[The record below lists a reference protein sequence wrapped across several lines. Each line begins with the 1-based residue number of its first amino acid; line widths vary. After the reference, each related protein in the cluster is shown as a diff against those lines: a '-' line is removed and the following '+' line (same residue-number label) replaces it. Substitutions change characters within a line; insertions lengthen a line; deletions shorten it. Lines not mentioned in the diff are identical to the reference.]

1 MKMFIDLKNMRNWL
15 IVLFTLICVDASA
28 QQISGIVKDGL
39 GEPIIGASIVEKGTI
54 NGTVTNLDGLFTLK
68 ISGNHPIEV
77 SYIGMKTQVISL
89 KGKTQINVI
98 MVEDAKLMEEV
109 VVIGYGSVKK
119 RDLTG
124 AVTSVKSDAITL
136 TPAVNPME
144 SLQGRVA
151 GLDITKSSGQAGTG
165 VSMQLRGNRSI
176 NASGNPLFIIDGMPG
191 DYSTM
196 NPNDIESI
204 EVLKD
209 ASSTAVYGSS
219 GSNGVVIITTKKGTE
234 GKMNVNFNTYVGFN
248 GWSVL
253 PKMRSGDSFIN
264 TVRLAQ
270 QEAGT
275 YIDDTELLDPAIYEA
290 YLKGQNIDWADVMM
304 QTGVVQNYSLSVTGG
319 TKKTKAYFSLNY
331 SNEDGQYKNDK
342 YQVFSSNI
350 RLDHQITKWF
360 AAGLNVQGTFT
371 MQDKTYS
378 KLYNALIASPFGSL
392 YDEKGNLNPYPV
404 VGDNKQVNLLLDQD
418 KDVYLDYTHKLNV
431 YINPY
436 IRLTPFKGLTIES
449 RLNGSL
455 NYSTGHKYIGYGSY
469 QFYDAL
475 GTGAMNSSPEQQRAQ
490 VSAKVS
496 NKHGHSYKW
505 ENVLTYNF
513 QIAKDHDFTF
523 TGVSSYSSGMSESS
537 ESGVTGITS
546 NSYLWTNLGAATGA
560 KSVGSGYS
568 MSKGIG
574 LMQRLSYSYL
584 GRYLFSASVREDASS
599 KLATDHRWSTF
610 PAFSVGWRISD
621 EHFMESAQSWLD
633 NLKVRVGYGE
643 TGTAGIGAYSSW
655 SIMGQGNLSLGGQQ
669 VINSYYPKTVS
680 NPDLTWER
688 SHNTNMGV
696 DASFLGNRIDLAV
709 DYYITKTTG
718 VIWEQTLPIT
728 SGGYDASAYYKT
740 NVNIASTKNRGIEV
754 ALTTRNIVSKEFNWT
769 STFTFSHNK
778 EKITSLGDGSQD
790 YVIKD
795 DYSLHVGS
803 PIRSYYNYKLVGIWQ
818 KGEEADAA
826 VFKMKSGDF
835 KIDIPGLVRDG
846 EGQYHKVIKD
856 EDGNDVTTEYNA
868 ENPYSIGKNDYQIIG
883 HNSPDWSLGFQNTI
897 TWRDFDLSVY
907 MYARM
912 GQMIKYD
919 LLASY
924 SNSGTT
930 NFPEYFNYWTSTTPS
945 NDFPALDSSR
955 PVKEIEGYY
964 ALPYVDGSFFKIK
977 NITLGYTLPSTLC
990 RHWGV
995 QKLRLYGTI
1004 TNPLVVA
1011 KSHLIKD
1018 YDPEMGGGLDFPLTK
1033 QLVFGLNLTF

>member
-1 MKMFIDLKNMRNWL
+1 MFIDLKNTRNWL
-15 IVLFTLICVDASA
+15 IVLFTLMCVNASA

-39 GEPIIGASIVEKGTI
+39 GEPIIGASIIEKGTT
-54 NGTVTNLDGLFTLK
+54 NGTVTNLDGKFALK

-98 MVEDAKLMEEV
+98 MVEDSKLMEEV

-136 TPAVNPME
+136 TPAVNPMLA
-144 SLQGRVA
+144 LQGRVA

-234 GKMNVNFNTYVGFN
+234 GKMNVNFNSYVGFN

-253 PKMRSGDSFIN
+253 PKMRSGDGFIN

-290 YLKGQNIDWADVMM
+290 YLKGQNIDWADAMM

-360 AAGLNVQGTFT
+360 AAGLNVQGAFT

-378 KLYNALIASPFGSL
+378 KLYNALVASPFGSL
-392 YDEKGNLNPYPV
+392 YDENGNLNPYPV
-404 VGDNKQVNLLLDQD
+404 VGDNKQVNLLLDQN

-436 IRLTPFKGLTIES
+436 IRLTPLKGLTLES

-505 ENVLTYNF
+505 ENILTYNF

-599 KLATDHRWSTF
+599 KLAKDHRWSTF
-610 PAFSVGWRISD
+610 PAFSAGWRISD
-621 EHFMESAQSWLD
+621 EHFMESTQSWLD

-669 VINSYYPKTVS
+669 VINSYYPKIVS
-680 NPDLTWER
+680 NPELTWER

-696 DASFLGNRIDLAV
+696 DASFLGNRIDLTV

-728 SGGYDASAYYKT
+728 SGGYDASTYYKT
-740 NVNIASTKNRGIEV
+740 NVNIASTKNQGIEV
-754 ALTTRNIVSKEFNWT
+754 ALTTRNIVSKKFNWT
-769 STFTFSHNK
+769 STFTFSHNN

-790 YVIKD
+790 YVTKD

-803 PIRSYYNYKLVGIWQ
+803 PIRSYYNYKLVGVW
-818 KGEEADAA
+818 
-826 VFKMKSGDF
+826 
-835 KIDIPGLVRDG
+835 
-846 EGQYHKVIKD
+846 
-856 EDGNDVTTEYNA
+856 
-868 ENPYSIGKNDYQIIG
+868 
-883 HNSPDWSLGFQNTI
+883 
-897 TWRDFDLSVY
+897 
-907 MYARM
+907 
-912 GQMIKYD
+912 
-919 LLASY
+919 
-924 SNSGTT
+924 
-930 NFPEYFNYWTSTTPS
+930 
-945 NDFPALDSSR
+945 
-955 PVKEIEGYY
+955 
-964 ALPYVDGSFFKIK
+964 
-977 NITLGYTLPSTLC
+977 
-990 RHWGV
+990 
-995 QKLRLYGTI
+995 
-1004 TNPLVVA
+1004 
-1011 KSHLIKD
+1011 
-1018 YDPEMGGGLDFPLTK
+1018 
-1033 QLVFGLNLTF
+1033 

>member
-1 MKMFIDLKNMRNWL
+1 MFIDLKNTRIWL
-15 IVLFTLICVDASA
+15 IVLFTLICVNASA

-54 NGTVTNLDGLFTLK
+54 NGTVTNLDGRFTLK
-68 ISGNHPIEV
+68 LSGNHPIEV

-98 MVEDAKLMEEV
+98 MVEDSKLMEEV

-151 GLDITKSSGQAGTG
+151 GLDITKSSGQAGSG

-253 PKMRSGDSFIN
+253 PKMRSGDGFIN

-275 YIDDTELLDPAIYEA
+275 YIDDTELLDPAVYEA
-290 YLKGQNIDWADVMM
+290 YLKGQNINWADAMM

-360 AAGLNVQGTFT
+360 AAGLNVQGAFT

-392 YDEKGNLNPYPV
+392 YDENGNLNPYPV

-418 KDVYLDYTHKLNV
+418 KDVYLDYTHKFNV

-436 IRLTPFKGLTIES
+436 IRLTPLKGLTIES

-490 VSAKVS
+490 VSAKIT

-505 ENVLTYNF
+505 ENILTYNF

-523 TGVSSYSSGMSESS
+523 TGVSSYSSGMSENS
-537 ESGVTGITS
+537 ESGATGITS

-599 KLATDHRWSTF
+599 KLAKDHRWSTF
-610 PAFSVGWRISD
+610 PAFSAGWRISD
-621 EHFMESAQSWLD
+621 EHFMESTQSWLD

-643 TGTAGIGAYSSW
+643 TGTAGINAYSSW

-680 NPDLTWER
+680 NPELTWER
-688 SHNTNMGV
+688 SHNTNIGM
-696 DASFLGNRIDLAV
+696 DASFLGNRIDLTV

-728 SGGYDASAYYKT
+728 SGGYDASTYYKT
-740 NVNIASTKNRGIEV
+740 NVNIASTKNKGIEI
-754 ALTTRNIVSKEFNWT
+754 ALTTRNIVSKNFSWT
-769 STFTFSHNK
+769 STVTFSHNK

-790 YVIKD
+790 YVTKD

-803 PIRSYYNYKLVGIWQ
+803 PIRSYYNYKLLGIWQ

-826 VFKMKSGDF
+826 VFGMKPGDF

-846 EGQYHKVIKD
+846 EGKYHKVITD
-856 EDGNDVTTEYNA
+856 ENGNDVTTEYNA
-868 ENPYSIGKNDYQIIG
+868 ENPYSVGKNDYQIIG

-930 NFPEYFNYWTSTTPS
+930 NFPEYFNYWTSTNPS

-964 ALPYVDGSFFKIK
+964 TLPYVDGSFFKIK
-977 NITLGYTLPSTLC
+977 NITLGYTLPSSLC

-1004 TNPLVVA
+1004 TNPLIVA